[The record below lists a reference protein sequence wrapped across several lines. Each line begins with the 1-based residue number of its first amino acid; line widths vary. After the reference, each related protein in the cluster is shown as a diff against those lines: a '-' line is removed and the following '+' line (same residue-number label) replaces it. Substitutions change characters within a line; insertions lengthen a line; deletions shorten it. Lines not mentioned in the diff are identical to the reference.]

1 MVQKKQTA
9 KKRAYLHVFYALVLS
24 NSLSAVLYIIRVIG
38 AQNYRYGFLLWN
50 VFLGWL
56 PLLFAWQ
63 LIRRLER
70 SRWLNTGNLIL
81 TALWLGFLP
90 NSFYLA
96 SDLIHLHSTGEVSL
110 LYDAVLFFSCIF
122 NGYVAGFASVYLV
135 HHELLK
141 RRPRSNAHSLI
152 ALVFLLC
159 SFAIYL
165 GRNLRWNSWDVLV
178 NPAGILFDVTDRII
192 DPFAHPSVI
201 ITTAVFFGLL
211 GSMYVVLWQFLSAL
225 TVTRRK

>member
-1 MVQKKQTA
+1 MAQKKPHSTKQA
-9 KKRAYLHVFYALVLS
+9 QLRVFYALLLS
-24 NSLSAVLYIIRVIG
+24 NGMSLVLYLFRIVN
-38 AQNYRYGFLLWN
+38 AQNFRYGFLMWN

-56 PLLFAWQ
+56 PLLFAW
-63 LIRRLER
+63 LLLRRLER
-70 SRWLNTGNLIL
+70 TLWMSTVNLIL

-122 NGYVAGFASVYLV
+122 NAYVAGFASLYLI

-141 RRPRSNAHSLI
+141 RRSRSFAHVL
-152 ALVFLLC
+152 AAGVLLAC

-165 GRNLRWNSWDVLV
+165 GRNLRWNSWDILV
-178 NPAGILFDVTDRII
+178 NPFGILFDVTDRII
-192 DPFAHPSVI
+192 DPLSHPSVI